1 MNLHIDY
8 ANLLPK
14 PIKNLKNQD
23 YLPNKLKPLSVDTNQ
38 TDPHLHFKE
47 NAKINSLLKHDF
59 KTPAIVHS
67 HKLPKAF
74 NSNFTNVKK
83 EPTKPHKETK
93 FLENKSIFHFFF
105 IKFFIPVFLLL
116 QQQSRH

>member
-1 MNLHIDY
+1 MNIHIDY

-14 PIKNLKNQD
+14 PMKNLKNQD
-23 YLPNKLKPLSVDTNQ
+23 YLPNKLKPLSVETNQ

-47 NAKINSLLKHDF
+47 NAKINSLKHDF

-74 NSNFTNVKK
+74 NSNFTSIKN
-83 EPTKPHKETK
+83 EPTKPHKEIK
-93 FLENKSIFHFFF
+93 FLENKSIFPFF
-105 IKFFIPVFLLL
+105 IIFFIPVFLL
-116 QQQSRH
+116 

>member
-23 YLPNKLKPLSVDTNQ
+23 YLPNKLKPLGVETTQ

-47 NAKINSLLKHDF
+47 NAKINSLKHDF

-74 NSNFTNVKK
+74 NSNLTNVKH
-83 EPTKPHKETK
+83 EPTKPHKEIN

-105 IKFFIPVFLLL
+105 IIYFILVF
-116 QQQSRH
+116 